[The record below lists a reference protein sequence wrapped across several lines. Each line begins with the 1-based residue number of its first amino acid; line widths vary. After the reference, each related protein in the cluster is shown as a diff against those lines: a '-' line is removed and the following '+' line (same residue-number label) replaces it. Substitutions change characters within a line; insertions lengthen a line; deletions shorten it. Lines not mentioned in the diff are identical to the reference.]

1 MTWTVAVL
9 VCFLSL
15 PNDAPDLCMPA
26 AIPLKFETKEQC
38 MIAKQSFVNYFHP
51 IAVERQLNMGFKCA
65 FGDTSTILL
74 QEIIHDGHITG
85 RSQRLSSS

>member
-26 AIPLKFETKEQC
+26 AIPLKFETKEHC
-38 MIAKQSFVNYFHP
+38 EVAKTNFINYFQP
-51 IAVERQLNMGFKCA
+51 IAIERQLNMSFKCA
-65 FGDTSTILL
+65 FGDPSNILL
-74 QEIIHDGHITG
+74 QEITNDGHFTG
-85 RSQRLSSS
+85 RSKRLSIS